1 MSSKPKNTKEKEIKA
16 QPQKETQLARN
27 FNSIF
32 DELASTFDYMLSPFQ
47 PMKTWWTSTIE
58 PLSLRAPL
66 VDLVDKG
73 DKYLIIA
80 DLPGYDKSDI
90 EIQLNKDSLELS
102 AEKKTE
108 KQQKDQQYLHRE
120 RTYSSCKRII
130 HFAEEI
136 DPSKVDAKMNNGVLE
151 VVAPKKEPKPEEQ
164 MRRIELK

>member
-1 MSSKPKNTKEKEIKA
+1 LSSKPKNTKEKEITK
-16 QPQKETQLARN
+16 QPQQETQLARG
-27 FNSIF
+27 FNSVF
-32 DELASTFDYMLSPFQ
+32 DDLARTFDYMLSPFL
-47 PMKTWWTSTIE
+47 PMKTWWSSTLD

-80 DLPGYDKSDI
+80 DLPGYEKNDI
-90 EIQLNKDSLELS
+90 EIQLNKDSLILS
-102 AEKKTE
+102 AQKKTE
-108 KQQKDQQYLHRE
+108 KEQKDQQYLHRE

-130 HFAEEI
+130 NFAEEI
-136 DPSKVDAKMNNGVLE
+136 DPAKVDAKMNKGVLE